1 MSVNFADLYGK
12 ASNTVSTFAATTVG
26 GPNQGAVAPV
36 AGAAG
41 TGPTTNSS
49 TAGTPAV
56 AWLGL
61 FLLLVAWRV
70 LVEMGARG

>member
-12 ASNTVSTFAATTVG
+12 ASNTVSTFAATTVA

-36 AGAAG
+36 SGAAG
-41 TGPTTNSS
+41 TGAAVNSS
-49 TAGTPAV
+49 TGGTPAV

-61 FLLLVAWRV
+61 FLLLIAWRV
-70 LVEMGARG
+70 LVEMGAKG